1 MKIAS
6 QIKKYRNSLNLS
18 QDDLAEKIYVTRQ
31 SISNWENNKTY
42 PDIKSLLLLSDVF
55 SVSLD
60 TLVKG
65 DLEEMKKEI
74 DNQEYVKFEK
84 NSKIFTVLFILMLI
98 LPVPLVMLYKWW
110 GMTIYLVLY
119 VIGMYYAIQIEKTK
133 KKYDIQTYKEIIAFT
148 EGKSL
153 NEIEK
158 AREFG
163 KRPYQKILL
172 MAGSA
177 LLVVV
182 IAVIIAMIFK

>member
-163 KRPYQKILL
+163 KDHIKRYYLWQDLL
-172 MAGSA
+172 Y
-177 LLVVV
+177 
-182 IAVIIAMIFK
+182 